1 MLGLGGGVELVA
13 GVLGQQHDSRLVD
26 MRHAAAAPATWPP
39 TGPGSGM
46 LLERFWDA
54 DARAVAVAQAAKSIT
69 TRTQQKTGCQ
79 LADDDLMSQVW
90 SDEPPKADRP
100 RLRFPSD
107 RNTKTW
113 QSRQRGAR
121 SLAQGCYGGIRN
133 IVAHEHAPDW
143 PQQLALEYLA
153 CLSVLARWID
163 EAEVEGAT

>member
-1 MLGLGGGVELVA
+1 MLGVGGGVELVA

-26 MRHAAAAPATWPP
+26 MRHAAAPATWPP

-107 RNTKTW
+107 RNTKT
-113 QSRQRGAR
+113 
-121 SLAQGCYGGIRN
+121 
-133 IVAHEHAPDW
+133 
-143 PQQLALEYLA
+143 
-153 CLSVLARWID
+153 
-163 EAEVEGAT
+163 